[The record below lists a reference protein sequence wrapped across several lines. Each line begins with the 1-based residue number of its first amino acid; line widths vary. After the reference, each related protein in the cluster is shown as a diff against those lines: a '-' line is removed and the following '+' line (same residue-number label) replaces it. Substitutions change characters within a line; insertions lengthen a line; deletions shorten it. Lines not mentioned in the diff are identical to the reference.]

1 MALDL
6 KHQREINKLL
16 KENESIQSRIDKGV
30 NVRGK
35 TLEKQEENQ
44 KKINDLLTKHST
56 EYASL
61 GKTIANA
68 AKNSKQLVA
77 SGKDQFGFSQS
88 ISKQVVKT
96 LENTKGLLE
105 LNKVDSD
112 LAEKMNEIGENLV
125 KQNYDLSGLAADRLD
140 LNEALA
146 AAQKEGNQ
154 DLEDNIKGML
164 KGLDAEKRRLKINQ
178 RINGAVK
185 GADDMFGGMGS
196 KIKGFLT
203 NPLTAALALLLTF
216 NATQEAIADQ
226 FGAVGVTKF
235 RDELAEAGQNFTK
248 LGYEQKEAFKVTSTL
263 SNEFGIA
270 FSRADD
276 LSESVARTARAAGMS
291 VDETASLVGLLV
303 KTQGLSGQQAEDLL
317 LSARQLAVAN
327 DVAPDKVLQDVAKN
341 TELFAKF
348 SKDGGKNI
356 LEAAVQAR
364 KLGINLDSVAKTADG
379 MLNFQES
386 LNNEIEASIMLGR
399 NLNLQKARELAFN
412 NDLKG
417 LQQEIVN
424 LVGTEA
430 DFNEMNAFE
439 RKSLAKALNMEV
451 SDIQKIV
458 SGQKEQKTLQGEI
471 TRLTSENELPEEA
484 ITKTAETLFML
495 KQTGLEL
502 AESIGPAVNMF
513 ATGINMVAKGL
524 EHTVGLGPALL
535 GLFAG
540 MKMYTTAIA
549 LKEKQTL
556 AARVLSYAVANPIK
570 AAIGAAVGAGLVGM
584 ALQKVGSA
592 QEGAF
597 TNSDGLVNAHAAELI
612 TPIDKLADFLADA
625 MQPVVEA
632 VNKNTAHTQV
642 VADKVGNVGKDTV
655 ENMLTVA

>member
-364 KLGINLDSVAKTADG
+364 KLGINLDSVAK
-379 MLNFQES
+379 
-386 LNNEIEASIMLGR
+386 
-399 NLNLQKARELAFN
+399 
-412 NDLKG
+412 
-417 LQQEIVN
+417 
-424 LVGTEA
+424 
-430 DFNEMNAFE
+430 
-439 RKSLAKALNMEV
+439 KSLWK
-451 SDIQKIV
+451 K
-458 SGQKEQKTLQGEI
+458 
-471 TRLTSENELPEEA
+471 
-484 ITKTAETLFML
+484 
-495 KQTGLEL
+495 
-502 AESIGPAVNMF
+502 
-513 ATGINMVAKGL
+513 
-524 EHTVGLGPALL
+524 
-535 GLFAG
+535 
-540 MKMYTTAIA
+540 
-549 LKEKQTL
+549 
-556 AARVLSYAVANPIK
+556 
-570 AAIGAAVGAGLVGM
+570 
-584 ALQKVGSA
+584 
-592 QEGAF
+592 
-597 TNSDGLVNAHAAELI
+597 
-612 TPIDKLADFLADA
+612 
-625 MQPVVEA
+625 
-632 VNKNTAHTQV
+632 
-642 VADKVGNVGKDTV
+642 
-655 ENMLTVA
+655 